1 MQWNPPSCLQAL
13 QSLRI
18 IFTGVDVN
26 PRVKPCPDCCSC
38 IASVHHLPSC
48 QLQCNKMHNN
58 PKCSVTNKCTVTTK
72 LRQLVNFKN
81 LQMWQ
86 RWCRLGFASEWPA
99 GCNYN
104 AKMQWPLTTTQ
115 MVQGKLSTNNGEY
128 SPMQTS
134 KCKPSECSKMYTA
147 CNAHGIQ
154 RRMQIAHCQPSEC
167 NKMPHAAASVGPILG
182 SGLLTE
188 RIKDDCP

>member
-1 MQWNPPSCLQAL
+1 MKTTILSPRIQAL

-38 IASVHHLPSC
+38 IASVHHL
-48 QLQCNKMHNN
+48 QCNKMHDN
-58 PKCSVTNKCTVTTK
+58 PKCSMTNKCTVTTN
-72 LRQLVNFKN
+72 LRQLVKCKN
-81 LQMWQ
+81 LQMCW
-86 RWCRLGFASEWPA
+86 RWRRLGFASKWPA

-104 AKMQWPLTTTQ
+104 AKMQSPLTTTQ
-115 MVQGKLSTNNGEY
+115 MVQSKLSTNNEEY
-128 SPMQTS
+128 SLMQTS
-134 KCKPSECSKMYTA
+134 KCKPSECSKKHRA

-167 NKMPHAAASVGPILG
+167 NKMPHAAASVGHILD